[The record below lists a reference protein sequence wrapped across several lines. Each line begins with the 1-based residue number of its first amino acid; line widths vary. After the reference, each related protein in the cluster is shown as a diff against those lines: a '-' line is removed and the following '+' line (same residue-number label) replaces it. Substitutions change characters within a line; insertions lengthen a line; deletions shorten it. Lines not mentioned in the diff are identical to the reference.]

1 MNAQSPSL
9 FEAPLAHEAVH
20 YTNPYT
26 NLEFYSNPEE
36 EFEGEMSHEA
46 AGERDYFVTKILPG
60 FPEGHEV
67 LTRHAAAGL
76 PGIDM
81 RALLIGVTRVDKGER
96 LRDLPSSLVHSV
108 VGGEQHRHALRMYL
122 SSPMGSALAEIRRHL
137 RILHSRA
144 LVAACAGASRT
155 AFLWIGEALHLIQDS
170 YSSAHIQRDFGRG
183 PGGSH
188 PIRYIRFYA
197 NVKIN
202 PFPHLPTFTRGR
214 GPREH
219 NFPTDPRDSIRVPGG
234 ALKPEA
240 RVAIAASREFLGMM
254 LRQMADPRS
263 PRNAVELRAYMN
275 KHLSF

>member
-9 FEAPLAHEAVH
+9 FEAPLSHEATH
-20 YTNPYT
+20 YTNPYSNT
-26 NLEFYSNPEE
+26 EYYSNPEE
-36 EFEGEMSHEA
+36 ELEG
-46 AGERDYFVTKILPG
+46 GRDYFVTKVLPG

-67 LTRHAAAGL
+67 LTRSAAAGL
-76 PGIDM
+76 AGIDM
-81 RALLIGVTRVDKGER
+81 PALLIGVTRVDKGER

-108 VGGEQHRHALRMYL
+108 VADEQARHALRMYI
-122 SSPMGSALAEIRRHL
+122 STPMGSALAQVTRHL

-170 YSSAHIQRDFGRG
+170 YSSAHTQRDFGRG
-183 PGGSH
+183 HGGSH

-202 PFPHLPTFTRGR
+202 RFPRLPTFTRGK

-219 NFPTDPRDSIRVPGG
+219 NFPTDPRDSIRAPGG

-240 RVAIAASREFLGMM
+240 RAAIAASREYLRMM
-254 LRQMADPRS
+254 LRHMVDPGS

>member
-1 MNAQSPSL
+1 MNARSSSL
-9 FEAPLAHEAVH
+9 FEAPLSHEATH

-26 NLEFYSNPEE
+26 NPEFYSNPEE
-36 EFEGEMSHEA
+36 EFEGE
-46 AGERDYFVTKILPG
+46 GDYFVTKVLPG

-96 LRDLPSSLVHSV
+96 LRDLPASLVHSV
-108 VGGEQHRHALRMYL
+108 VGGEQNRHALRRNL
-122 SSPMGSALAEIRRHL
+122 STPMRSALAEIRRQL
-137 RILHSRA
+137 RILHARA

-219 NFPTDPRDSIRVPGG
+219 NFPTDPRDSIRSPRG

-240 RVAIAASREFLGMM
+240 RAAIAASREFLRMI
-254 LRQMADPRS
+254 LRHMAAPAS
-263 PRNAVELRAYMN
+263 PRNAAELRAFMN
-275 KHLSF
+275 KHFSF